1 MAPGSDPWED
11 EGWPEP
17 AQAPSRQPADKPH
30 IRRRGVHRRP
40 EEPTEVLPPAPE
52 APAWADVQPAG
63 PTEVI
68 PPAPPVQTPPAQM
81 PLAPTPPS
89 WADVQPAGPT
99 EVIPPPSWAGAPAAA
114 TQAVPPVHPAAAPPP
129 SFTPPAGPPPTFVP
143 PTAAPPPTFAPP
155 TAAPPPT
162 FALPAAAHE
171 TPTFAPSVAV
181 PPAAAFGT
189 PAHETP
195 AHDPLAGPTQVLRPP
210 AAGPVDPGQTVR
222 LEVGRRPEGLTVD
235 PANAPTMALP
245 LLTPRPQVV
254 ADAPQVEESVPP
266 SAADDDSTGTVVRN
280 SSTMAILSLVSRA
293 TGFLRAAAIAA
304 AIGGAVVGD
313 DYTLA
318 NNLPNQV
325 YELLLGGVLASVLIP
340 TLVRA
345 RKDDPDRGEA
355 HAQRL
360 LTLAAVA
367 LGIATVLVVLAA
379 PLITAVYTLGNDKVT
394 TADRDLITLLAYL
407 LLPEIFFYGLA
418 GISAAILNVRGH
430 FAAPMWTPI
439 LNNIV
444 VIATGGVFM
453 LISDGVPKPD
463 TITMPQVLVLGI
475 GTTLGIIV
483 QAAGL
488 WPAMRK
494 TGFRWK
500 WRFDFRKLHL
510 RELAKLGAWMLL
522 YVGVNQL
529 GITVV
534 MALAKQTQLQGGQGP
549 AVFNNAF
556 LIFMMAH
563 GIVAVSVITAIMP
576 RISAAAADGRFSDVT
591 DQLAQA
597 SRLASVI
604 LIPAAAVYVVLG
616 KPLAVTLFNHGSY
629 TYDQAL
635 ATGSVVAAAGLGL
648 LPFALSQMQ
657 TSVFYAT
664 RDTKT
669 PALVNIGGVAVR
681 LLLDV
686 TFYFVLPVAV
696 VTTSLMVGTAL
707 SYVATLIVGYV
718 LLRKRLGR
726 LGLRRLLDTL
736 IRLAAAAVVGG
747 LLALG
752 VTWLIGLII
761 DPGWL
766 LGVVQLIFGSAVL
779 VAVYAVGAI
788 FLKVPEVSQFAG
800 MIRRRLGR

>member
-1 MAPGSDPWED
+1 M
-11 EGWPEP
+11 
-17 AQAPSRQPADKPH
+17 
-30 IRRRGVHRRP
+30 
-40 EEPTEVLPPAPE
+40 
-52 APAWADVQPAG
+52 
-63 PTEVI
+63 
-68 PPAPPVQTPPAQM
+68 
-81 PLAPTPPS
+81 
-89 WADVQPAGPT
+89 
-99 EVIPPPSWAGAPAAA
+99 
-114 TQAVPPVHPAAAPPP
+114 
-129 SFTPPAGPPPTFVP
+129 PAGPP
-143 PTAAPPPTFAPP
+143 
-155 TAAPPPT
+155 
-162 FALPAAAHE
+162 
-171 TPTFAPSVAV
+171 
-181 PPAAAFGT
+181 
-189 PAHETP
+189 
-195 AHDPLAGPTQVLRPP
+195 
-210 AAGPVDPGQTVR
+210 PVDPGQTVR
-222 LEVGRRPEGLTVD
+222 LHVGQRPPGMVD
-235 PANAPTMALP
+235 PANAPTVALP
-245 LLTPRPQVV
+245 FITPRPQVV
-254 ADAPQVEESVPP
+254 ADAPVVEESAPP

-293 TGFLRAAAIAA
+293 TGFVRAAAIAA

-345 RKDDPDRGEA
+345 RKDEPDRGEA

-367 LGIATVLVVLAA
+367 LGIATLIVVVAA
-379 PLITAVYTLGNDKVT
+379 PLITAIYTLGNDKVT
-394 TADRDLITLLAYL
+394 TSDRDLITLLAYL

-444 VIATGGVFM
+444 VIATAGLFMLVRGGGV
-453 LISDGVPKPD
+453 PTPE
-463 TITMPQVLVLGI
+463 TITLPQVLILGI
-475 GTTLGIIV
+475 GTTLGIVV

-494 TGFRWK
+494 TGFKWK

-522 YVGVNQL
+522 YVGVNQV

-534 MALAKQTQLQGGQGP
+534 MALAKQTQLHGGEGP

-576 RISAAAADGRFSDVT
+576 RISAAAADGRFTDVT
-591 DQLAQA
+591 EQLAQA
-597 SRLASVI
+597 SRLAAVV
-604 LIPAAAVYVVLG
+604 LIPASAVYLVLG
-616 KPLAVTLFNHGSY
+616 RPLAVTLFNWGHY
-629 TYDQAL
+629 DYDQSL

-648 LPFALSQMQ
+648 VPFALSQMQ
-657 TSVFYAT
+657 TSVFYAM

-681 LLLDV
+681 LILDV
-686 TFYFVLPVAV
+686 SFYFILPVAV

-707 SYVATLIVGYV
+707 SYLVALIVGYV
-718 LLRKRLGR
+718 LLRQRLGR

-736 IRLAAAAVVGG
+736 IRLTAAAAAGG

-752 VTWLIGLII
+752 LSWLIAQIL
-761 DPGWL
+761 DPGKL
-766 LGVVQLIFGSAVL
+766 LGVVQLILGTGVL
-779 VAVYAVGAI
+779 LGVYAAGGI

>member
-1 MAPGSDPWED
+1 MHPTGGAHRAPEL
-11 EGWPEP
+11 
-17 AQAPSRQPADKPH
+17 
-30 IRRRGVHRRP
+30 
-40 EEPTEVLPPAPE
+40 PTEVLP
-52 APAWADVQPAG
+52 
-63 PTEVI
+63 T
-68 PPAPPVQTPPAQM
+68 TPPAD
-81 PLAPTPPS
+81 A
-89 WADVQPAGPT
+89 
-99 EVIPPPSWAGAPAAA
+99 
-114 TQAVPPVHPAAAPPP
+114 
-129 SFTPPAGPPPTFVP
+129 
-143 PTAAPPPTFAPP
+143 
-155 TAAPPPT
+155 
-162 FALPAAAHE
+162 
-171 TPTFAPSVAV
+171 
-181 PPAAAFGT
+181 
-189 PAHETP
+189 
-195 AHDPLAGPTQVLRPP
+195 
-210 AAGPVDPGQTVR
+210 DPGQTVR
-222 LEVGRRPEGLTVD
+222 LHVGRRPEGITVN
-235 PANAPTMALP
+235 PANAPTVALP
-245 LLTPRPQVV
+245 LFTPRPQVV
-254 ADAPQVEESVPP
+254 ADAPVVEETAPP

-293 TGFLRAAAIAA
+293 TGFIRAAAIAA

-345 RKDDPDRGEA
+345 RKEDPDRGQA

-360 LTLAAVA
+360 MTLAAVS
-367 LGIATVLVVLAA
+367 LGAATLIVVLAA
-379 PLITAVYTLGNDKVT
+379 PLITAMYTLGNDKVT

-444 VIATGGVFM
+444 IIVTAGLFILVRGGA
-453 LISDGVPKPD
+453 SPTPD
-463 TITMPQVLVLGI
+463 TITLTEVLVLGI

-488 WPAMRK
+488 WPALRK

-510 RELAKLGAWMLL
+510 RELAKLSAWMLL
-522 YVGVNQL
+522 YVGVYQL

-534 MALAKQTQLQGGQGP
+534 MALAKNNQLRGGEGP

-576 RISAAAADGRFSDVT
+576 RISAAAADGRFEDVT
-591 DQLAQA
+591 DQLAYA

-616 KPLAVTLFNHGSY
+616 RPLAVTLFNFGSY
-629 TYDQAL
+629 SYDQAL

-648 LPFALSQMQ
+648 VPFALSQMQ
-657 TSVFYAT
+657 TSVFYAM

-681 LLLDV
+681 LILDIS
-686 TFYFVLPVAV
+686 FYFVLPIAV

-707 SYVATLIVGYV
+707 SYVVALIAGYA
-718 LLRKRLGR
+718 LLRRRLGR

-736 IRLAAAAVVGG
+736 IRLGIAAVAGG
-747 LLALG
+747 LLALA
-752 VTWLIGLII
+752 VSWLIGQII
-761 DPGWL
+761 DPGKL
-766 LGVVQLIFGSAVL
+766 QGVVQLVIGTGVL
-779 VAVYAVGAI
+779 LAVYAVAAV
-788 FLKVPEVSQFAG
+788 FLKVQEVRQFAG
-800 MIRRRLGR
+800 MIRSRLGR